1 MGKAL
6 NILLICH
13 LEGLRDYFCKFGEVN
28 ECMVMRDP
36 STKRARGFGFITFVD
51 PTAVEKVLG
60 IESHELDGKRIDPKI
75 AFPKKQQP
83 KMVVK
88 TKKVFIGGLSSNSTV
103 RNSMKLNLFSLNF
116 QLEDLKA
123 YFSQYGRIDDAMLM
137 FDKTTQRHRGN
148 SYLENRMFQYLGGL
162 FFWLYL
168 EKEAIN

>member
-1 MGKAL
+1 LANNRRWENAL
-6 NILLICH
+6 NILLICS

-60 IESHELDGKRIDPKI
+60 IECHELDGKRIDPKI

-103 RNSMKLNLFSLNF
+103 RN
-116 QLEDLKA
+116 
-123 YFSQYGRIDDAMLM
+123 G
-137 FDKTTQRHRGN
+137 
-148 SYLENRMFQYLGGL
+148 
-162 FFWLYL
+162 
-168 EKEAIN
+168 INYCH